1 MKKSVGTYRTILTI
15 VIGFLGLYFIAKLNK
30 VEWVTSGENWWLWIA
45 ASIGGLS
52 ALSSFLAEKIEYLW
66 MKLGYLLSLVVP
78 KILLS
83 VIFFVLLF
91 PLALVSRWTSKK
103 DALHLKNNQDS
114 VFQEVNKTFT
124 VDSFKKPW

>member
-52 ALSSFLAEKIEYLW
+52 ALSSYLAEKIEYLW

-91 PLALVSRWTSKK
+91 LA
-103 DALHLKNNQDS
+103 
-114 VFQEVNKTFT
+114 
-124 VDSFKKPW
+124 